1 MKILV
6 TGGAGFIGSHVV
18 DAYLA
23 AGHDVAVVDNLA
35 SGVRANLNPAAR
47 FHHADIRDPAALGPI
62 FEAERPELV
71 NHHAAQASVKLSMQD
86 PASDA
91 MVNVIGSLN
100 VLEACRRFGVRKLI
114 YAGTG
119 GAAVGEPR
127 YLPVDEDHP
136 VEPLSPY
143 GANKHAVEHYCDLYR
158 ANWNLDTTILRYS
171 NIYGPRQDPFG
182 EAGVIAVFAGR
193 MLAGKEPIVNGTGEQ
208 ERDYVYVGDV
218 ARANVHAL
226 DGGGGRHRRRR
237 LGQRTVRPP
246 GADHRPRQAAPPRPR
261 AARRGVQNPPDL
273 GASPRGARLGARDR
287 PRPRP
292 GADRRRDA
300 GRLTSW
306 GRAISP
312 IEASRTSSR
321 RSDRRPRRV
330 RTAPDPIVP
339 DPTDA

>member
-18 DAYLA
+18 DAYLT

-35 SGVRANLNPAAR
+35 SGARSNLNPAAR

-62 FEAERPELV
+62 FKAERPELV

-91 MVNVIGSLN
+91 TVNVIGSLN

-193 MLAGKEPIVNGTGEQ
+193 MLAGEEPIVNGTGEQ

-218 ARANVHAL
+218 ARANVLVL
-226 DGGGGRHRRRR
+226 DGGGGRMYHI
-237 LGQRTVRPP
+237 GT
-246 GADHRPRQAAPPRPR
+246 
-261 AARRGVQNPPDL
+261 GV
-273 GASPRGARLGARDR
+273 GASVNELFDRLARIIGYAKPRRHG
-287 PRPRP
+287 P
-292 GADRRRDA
+292 GLP
-300 GRLTSW
+300 GEVFKIRLTSE
-306 GRAISP
+306 RARA
-312 IEASRTSSR
+312 ELGW
-321 RSDRRPRRV
+321 
-330 RTAPDPIVP
+330 APEVDLDEGLRLTV
-339 DPTDA
+339 DAMRGA